1 MGKIAPLASRGGS
14 GRATVEIDSGPFL
27 DSLALGRHKHAAL
40 AGPMDPIFGADL
52 RLTQ

>member
-1 MGKIAPLASRGGS
+1 MGKIASLASRGGS
-14 GRATVEIDSGPFL
+14 SRTTAKVDSGPFL